1 MNRDPSRQRQGKPGQ
16 GSPLRRARLLLTL
29 VAAPIVVATGCTKAP
44 LLTPIPP
51 VTSATPGPSAL
62 PPLPPDAASGG
73 EAAPGSAYSGHG
85 VETIEPEVLAKF
97 RPVPLAPEVS
107 RRIQSLMDVRAPGI
121 GALSPDG
128 KALFFSWS
136 ITGIGQVWRIDGP
149 RHFPQQVT
157 GGEDSTTL
165 AAIAPDGRYLVIQ
178 RDRKGEENPGLYLQP
193 TGGGPLET
201 IQHVH
206 GVQTHFEGV
215 SSDSRYVYFTANDRK
230 PDAYV
235 VYRWDVLKK
244 ERQVVFDGS
253 VASSG
258 APPATGAPGPGGL
271 WHVSDLKDDGRLLLR
286 KETGSVT
293 AEYYEWDPGKS
304 ALTPLFG
311 QGETEEYDA
320 RYGAHEGELVVLTNK
335 LGEFRRL
342 YGWKA
347 GKLTPLGEDIKFDVD
362 GFSVDRKRTRIL
374 YTVNEGGFTR
384 LHALDAKTLRPLGV
398 PVPEADHVYPGET
411 TPDGRYTTIGVDDGR
426 HPLRGLVLDWS
437 TGKVEPWHAP
447 STPEIDTTSFARVE
461 LESYPARDGTKIPVL
476 VRRPEPSRCGAQAP
490 CPVVVSFHGG
500 PESQARPGFSV
511 GAQMFVDAGF
521 VYVEPNVRGSDGYGK
536 TWLHADDGPKRL
548 DVITDIEDAARW
560 ARSRFATGGKEAKQQ
575 PKVGIFGGSYG
586 GYSVLMGMT
595 MFAGAYDAGVDVVGI
610 SDLRTFLRNT
620 APYRRILRISEYGDP
635 DRDADAL
642 AKLSPMTY
650 VDRTK
655 APLLIMQ
662 GASDPRVPAGEAIQ
676 IHDALERRGV
686 ACSLMIFPDEG
697 HGAQKR
703 ENRVLM
709 LGGAIAFFE
718 KHLGAP

>member
-1 MNRDPSRQRQGKPGQ
+1 MTDLMNR
-16 GSPLRRARLLLTL
+16 
-29 VAAPIVVATGCTKAP
+29 AAVRFVLVVAGAIGCGGAP
-44 LLTPIPP
+44 LLSPVPP
-51 VTSATPGPSAL
+51 LTSATPAAGEPSAAPATGA
-62 PPLPPDAASGG
+62 PPS
-73 EAAPGSAYSGHG
+73 APAYAGHG
-85 VETIEPEVLAKF
+85 VEMLSAEVLAKY
-97 RPVPLAPEVS
+97 PPLSVKPEVS
-107 RRIQSLMDVRAPGI
+107 RRIQALMDVRAPGI
-121 GALSPDG
+121 GALQPDG
-128 KALFFSWS
+128 RALYFSWS
-136 ITGIGQVWRIDGP
+136 ITGIGQIWKVDGP
-149 RHFPQQVT
+149 RHFPRQVT

-165 AAIAPDGRYLVIQ
+165 AAITPDGRTLVIQ
-178 RDRKGEENPGLYLQP
+178 RDRKGEENPGLYVQP
-193 TGGGPLET
+193 AAGGPLET
-201 IQHVH
+201 IQHVK

-235 VYRWDVLKK
+235 VYRWELAKK
-244 ERQVVFDGS
+244 ERQVVFEQSKSQGT
-253 VASSG
+253 A
-258 APPATGAPGPGGL
+258 L

-286 KETGSVT
+286 KETGSLT
-293 AEYYEWDPGKS
+293 AEYFEWDPGKS
-304 ALTPLFG
+304 ALTPLLG

-320 RYGAHEGELVVLTNK
+320 RYGAREGELVVLTNK

-342 YGWKA
+342 YSWWA
-347 GKLTPLGEDIKFDVD
+347 GKLAPIGEDVPFDVD
-362 GFSVDRKRTRIL
+362 GFAIDRRRTRVL

-384 LHALDAKTLRPLGV
+384 PRAVDARTYRPVALPPIPD
-398 PVPEADHVYPGET
+398 ADHVYFGET
-411 TPDGRYTTIGVDDGR
+411 TPDARYTTLGVDDGR
-426 HPLRGLVLDWS
+426 SPLRGYVLDWS
-437 TGKVEPWHAP
+437 TGKLEPWHAP
-447 STPEIDTTSFARVE
+447 STPEIDTATFARAE
-461 LESYPARDGTKIPVL
+461 ATSYPARDGTKIPVL
-476 VRRPEPSRCGAQAP
+476 VRRPGPARCGPAP

-500 PESQARPGFSV
+500 PESQAKPGFSV

-548 DVITDIEDAARW
+548 DVITDIEDAAKW
-560 ARSRFATGGKEAKQQ
+560 ARATFAAGGRE

-642 AKLSPMTY
+642 ARLSPMTY
-650 VDRTK
+650 VERTK

-676 IHDALERRGV
+676 IHDAIERRGV
-686 ACSLMIFPDEG
+686 PCTLMIFPDEG

-709 LGGAIAFFE
+709 LGGAVAFFAE
-718 KHLGAP
+718 RLAPTASAAP